1 MMPPTEADPTV
12 TRAVEVD
19 CRMAANPQAL
29 RGACMVPTPAITVPN
44 VDIVVGTSAAAT
56 TPANGPTQV
65 PTAAVKETIFN
76 LDDVIVSVLSG

>member
-1 MMPPTEADPTV
+1 MPPTEADPTV

-65 PTAAVKETIFN
+65 PTAAIIEMV
-76 LDDVIVSVLSG
+76 LSWDDVIMLVLPG